1 MFKKGGVSI
10 MNSEFLSPV
19 SVDEAVR
26 LMGDGCAY
34 FAGGTETEHLHSR
47 VCASTFILLSGVD
60 GLDGID
66 ASGDVV
72 RIGSMVSFTK
82 ALKAPEIPEY
92 FKEALHFCGSLQKR
106 NMATIGGNIA
116 SWRCDSYLIPTLLAA
131 GAQLEIAD
139 ETGCREISLEE
150 YGRSRDSL
158 KNALITAVIIPSE
171 TAGVKVIS
179 KRYANTVESHAYL
192 TIAMGKI
199 NDSYRIGLA
208 IKGSGIFTP
217 DITSWGVAWKMA
229 DVKDDMFGS
238 EAYKRYLTGVTLDD
252 MYEKLSGEGGDQV

>member
-1 MFKKGGVSI
+1 

-26 LMGDGCAY
+26 LVGDGCAF
-34 FAGGTETEHLHSR
+34 FAGGTEIEHLNSR
-47 VCASTFILLSGVD
+47 VCASNYILLRGIE

-66 ASGDVV
+66 TSKDAV
-72 RIGSMVSFTK
+72 RIGSMVTFTK
-82 ALKAPEIPEY
+82 ALKAPEVPEY

-116 SWRCDSYLIPTLLAA
+116 SWRCDSYLIPTLLAS

-150 YGRSRDSL
+150 YAGNRDSL

-199 NDSYRIGLA
+199 EDSYRIGLA
-208 IKGSGIFTP
+208 VKGSGIFTP